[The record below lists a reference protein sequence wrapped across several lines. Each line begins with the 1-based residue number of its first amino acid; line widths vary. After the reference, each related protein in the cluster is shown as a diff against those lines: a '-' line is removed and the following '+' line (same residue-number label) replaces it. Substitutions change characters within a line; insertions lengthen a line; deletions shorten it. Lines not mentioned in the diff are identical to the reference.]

1 MKFETYVASRFRKSY
16 TYKNTVSSPII
27 KISVFSI
34 IIGIVM
40 MIISVSSSVG
50 LQKTIETK
58 ISSFFGHISISN
70 FENNTSFSSISPISL
85 TLDYKKLHNN
95 SEIIHVQNVAYKSG
109 LIVNKNSFEGVVFKG
124 ISSDFNWSSFSK
136 YIRKGKILTI
146 NETVSNQ
153 VIISEY
159 LSKKLSLDL
168 NDKFKATFFKPNS
181 SSIPNERIFEVSGIF
196 SSGLIEFDETYF
208 IGDIK
213 HIQKMNK
220 WNSNQFG
227 NVEIFLKNYSQL
239 ENVSNQLYKK
249 TSAEINV
256 LSIVNRFPEIFNWM
270 ALFEIN
276 VLLIIIIMILVGGI
290 NMITALLVTVLEKTS
305 IIGVLKTLGSSNKSM
320 RTIFLINGAYLIS
333 LGLVIGNFIALGLI
347 FIQNYTGFIKLD
359 PDTYYVSELPFDFN
373 LMTLLILNI
382 SVLLFCFL
390 MLIIPSFIISKI
402 SPSESIKIK

>member
-168 NDKFKATFFKPNS
+168 NDKFQATFFKPNS
-181 SSIPNERIFEVSGIF
+181 SSIPNERIFKVSGIF

-270 ALFEIN
+270 ALFDIN

-382 SVLLFCFL
+382 SVLLFCFS

>member
-85 TLDYKKLHNN
+85 SLDYKKLHNN

-270 ALFEIN
+270 ALFDIN

-305 IIGVLKTLGSSNKSM
+305 VIGVLKTLGSSNKSM

-382 SVLLFCFL
+382 SVLLFCFS

>member
-85 TLDYKKLHNN
+85 SLDYKKLHNN
-95 SEIIHVQNVAYKSG
+95 SEIIHIQNVAYKSG

-239 ENVSNQLYKK
+239 EKVSNQLYKK

-270 ALFEIN
+270 ALFDIN

-382 SVLLFCFL
+382 SVLLFCFS

>member
-196 SSGLIEFDETYF
+196 SSGLIEFDENYF

-270 ALFEIN
+270 ALFDIN

-333 LGLVIGNFIALGLI
+333 LGLVIGNVIALSLI

>member
-1 MKFETYVASRFRKSY
+1 MKFETYMASRFRKSY

-85 TLDYKKLHNN
+85 SLDYKKLHNN

-239 ENVSNQLYKK
+239 EKVSNQLYKK

-270 ALFEIN
+270 ALFDIN

-382 SVLLFCFL
+382 SVLLFCFT

-402 SPSESIKIK
+402 SPSESVKIK

>member
-1 MKFETYVASRFRKSY
+1 MKFETYMASRFRKSY

-70 FENNTSFSSISPISL
+70 FENNISFSSISPISL
-85 TLDYKKLHNN
+85 SLDYEKLYNN

-270 ALFEIN
+270 ALFDIN

-382 SVLLFCFL
+382 SVLLFCFT

>member
-16 TYKNTVSSPII
+16 SYKNTVSSPII

-50 LQKTIETK
+50 LQKTIKTK

-70 FENNTSFSSISPISL
+70 FENNTSFSSINPISPS
-85 TLDYKKLHNN
+85 LDYKKLYNN

-146 NETVSNQ
+146 NETVSNH

-159 LSKKLSLDL
+159 LSKKLSLNL

-181 SSIPNERIFEVSGIF
+181 SSLPNERIFEVSGIF

-256 LSIVNRFPEIFNWM
+256 LSIVNRFPEIFNLM
-270 ALFEIN
+270 ALFDIN

-305 IIGVLKTLGSSNKSM
+305 IIGVLKTLGSSNNSM

-373 LMTLLILNI
+373 LMTLIILNI
-382 SVLLFCFL
+382 SVLLFCFT

>member
-85 TLDYKKLHNN
+85 SLDYKKLHNN

-136 YIRKGKILTI
+136 YIRKGKIMTI

-239 ENVSNQLYKK
+239 EKVSNQLYKK

-270 ALFEIN
+270 ALFDIN

-382 SVLLFCFL
+382 SVLLFCFT